1 MPRAIVLV
9 ILLSSATLSAEN
21 WPAWRGPR
29 ATGVSAE
36 TNLPERWSATENVA
50 WQAPLRGAGVSSP
63 VVFGDLVFVTSQEG
77 AGMRRQGNH
86 PSLVQGAERE
96 TSGERTLT
104 LRPGSG
110 QAGTAQADRTRF
122 IVAAFDRM
130 SGKRAWEYA
139 LDAEGDLQPVHDKH
153 NLASPSPV
161 TDGERVYAWFGTG
174 QLVALDMHGKVV
186 WQRHLAK
193 EYGPFEINWGHAS
206 SPALYRDS
214 LILPCYH
221 SPASYLLSVDAR
233 TGKTRWKV
241 DRGKDV
247 ISYSTPIVVE
257 SARGPELIINT
268 SEGVDAHNPDTGERL
283 WHFAEP
289 NRFPIP
295 VPSPHEGTLYLTRGY
310 RSGPY
315 MAIKTGGRGDIS
327 KTHVAWH
334 VATGAP
340 YVPSAVHYNGLF
352 YMAGENGIVNAVDA
366 ATGER
371 VWQERIGGIFTASP
385 VAGDG
390 KVYLVSE
397 TGETVV
403 LLAGRTPKVMARNT
417 VEGHF
422 VASPAIAGGRLFLR
436 ADDRLI
442 AIGGRRDKGP
452 ASAGPLQ

>member
-1 MPRAIVLV
+1 MSRAIVLV
-9 ILLSSATLSAEN
+9 ILLSSVTVAADN

-36 TNLPERWSATENVA
+36 TNLPEKWSATENIA

-63 VVFGDLVFVTSQEG
+63 VVFGNLVFVTSQEG
-77 AGMRRQGNH
+77 TRVRRQGNH
-86 PSLVQGAERE
+86 PSLVQGADRDA
-96 TSGERTLT
+96 SGERTLT
-104 LRPGSG
+104 GAAQSEPSTSPR
-110 QAGTAQADRTRF
+110 AGRTRF
-122 IVAAFDRM
+122 IIAAFDR
-130 SGKRAWEYA
+130 GTGNRAWEYA

-174 QLVALDMHGKVV
+174 QLVALDMKGKVV
-186 WQRHLAK
+186 WQRHLAN
-193 EYGPFEINWGHAS
+193 EYGPFSINWGHAS

-214 LILPCYH
+214 LILLCYH

-233 TGKTRWKV
+233 TGKTRWKA
-241 DRGKDV
+241 DRGQDV
-247 ISYSTPIVVE
+247 ISYSTPIVVDG
-257 SARGPELIINT
+257 ARGAELVVNT
-268 SEGVDAHNPDTGERL
+268 SEGVEAHNPETGERL
-283 WHFAEP
+283 WHVAEP

-295 VPSPHEGTLYLTRGY
+295 VASPHEGTLYLTRGY

-315 MAIKTGGRGDIS
+315 MAIRTGGRGDVS

-334 VATGAP
+334 VPTGAP

-352 YMAGENGIVNAVDA
+352 YMAGENGVVNAVDVT
-366 ATGER
+366 TGER
-371 VWQERIGGIFTASP
+371 VWQERIGGVFTASP

-403 LLAGRTPKVMARNT
+403 LQAGRTPKVLARNT
-417 VEGHF
+417 VDGHF

-442 AIGGRRDKGP
+442 AIGR
-452 ASAGPLQ
+452 

>member
-1 MPRAIVLV
+1 MRRAILIAVMLTP
-9 ILLSSATLSAEN
+9 AALSAEN
-21 WPAWRGPR
+21 WPAWRGPH
-29 ATGVSAE
+29 ATGVSPEA
-36 TNLPERWSATENVA
+36 NLPERWSATENVA

-63 VVFGDLVFVTSQEG
+63 VVFGGLVFVTSQEG
-77 AGMRRQGNH
+77 TGNRREGNH
-86 PSLVQGAERE
+86 PSLTQGAGGDA
-96 TSGERTLT
+96 SGERTLT
-104 LRPGSG
+104 GAARS
-110 QAGTAQADRTRF
+110 DRTRF
-122 IVAAFDRM
+122 VVAAFDRAT
-130 SGKRAWEYA
+130 GKRAWEHVMEA
-139 LDAEGDLQPVHDKH
+139 DGELQGVHDKH

-174 QLVALDMHGKVV
+174 QIVALDMNGKVA

-193 EYGPFEINWGHAS
+193 EYGPFNINWGHAS
-206 SPALYRDS
+206 SPALYKDA
-214 LILPCYH
+214 LILLCYH
-221 SPASYLLSVDAR
+221 SPASYLLSLDAK
-233 TGKTRWKV
+233 TGKTRWKA

-247 ISYSTPIVVE
+247 ISYSTPILV
-257 SARGPELIINT
+257 AGGRGAELIVNT
-268 SEGVDAHNPDTGERL
+268 SEGVEAHDPDTGERL

-295 VPSPHEGTLYLTRGY
+295 VPSPHEGILYLTRGY

-315 MAIKTGGRGDIS
+315 MAIKTGGRGDVS

-334 VATGAP
+334 VPTGAP

-352 YMAGENGIVNAVDA
+352 YMAGENGIVNAIDA

-403 LLAGRTPKVMARNT
+403 LHAGRTPKVLARNT
-417 VEGHF
+417 VDGHF

-436 ADDRLI
+436 ADDKLI
-442 AIGGRRDKGP
+442 AIGR
-452 ASAGPLQ
+452 

>member
-1 MPRAIVLV
+1 MRRAVL
-9 ILLSSATLSAEN
+9 ILTLLTPAVLSAEN

-29 ATGVSAE
+29 ATGVSMEA
-36 TNLPERWSATENVA
+36 NLPERWSATENVA
-50 WQAPLRGAGVSSP
+50 WEAPLRGAGVSSP
-63 VVFGDLVFVTSQEG
+63 VVFGNYVFVTSQEG
-77 AGMRRQGNH
+77 TGVRRDGNH

-96 TSGERTLT
+96 GSGERTLT
-104 LRPGSG
+104 GAAGS
-110 QAGTAQADRTRF
+110 DRTRF
-122 IVAAFDRM
+122 IIAAFDRAT
-130 SGKRAWEYA
+130 GKRAWEHVI
-139 LDAEGDLQPVHDKH
+139 DADGELQGVHDKH

-174 QLVALDMHGKVV
+174 QIVALDMNGKVA
-186 WQRHLAK
+186 WQRHLGK
-193 EYGPFEINWGHAS
+193 EFGPFEINWGHAS
-206 SPALYRDS
+206 SPALYKDS
-214 LILPCYH
+214 LILLCYH
-221 SPASYLLSVDAR
+221 TPSSYLLSLDAR
-233 TGKTRWKV
+233 TGKTRWKA

-247 ISYSTPIVVE
+247 ISYSTPLVVE
-257 SARGPELIINT
+257 GPRGPELVVNT
-268 SEGVDAHNPDTGERL
+268 SEGVEAHNPETGERL

-295 VPSPHEGTLYLTRGY
+295 VASPHQGMLFLTRGY

-315 MAIKTGGRGDIS
+315 MAIKTGGRGDVS

-334 VATGAP
+334 VPTGAP

-366 ATGER
+366 ETGER
-371 VWQERIGGIFTASP
+371 VWQERIGGIFTASL

-390 KVYLVSE
+390 KIYLVSE

-403 LLAGRTPKVMARNT
+403 LAAGRTPKVLARNK

-436 ADDRLI
+436 ADNRLI
-442 AIGGRRDKGP
+442 AIGR
-452 ASAGPLQ
+452 

>member
-1 MPRAIVLV
+1 MSRLILV
-9 ILLSSATLSAEN
+9 FILLAPAIIGAEN

-29 ATGVSAE
+29 ATGVSTE
-36 TNLPERWSATENVA
+36 SNLPERWSATENVA
-50 WQAPLRGAGVSSP
+50 WRARLRGAGVSSP
-63 VVFGDLVFVTSQEG
+63 VVFGNRVFVTSQEG
-77 AGMRRQGNH
+77 SGTRRQGNH
-86 PSLVQGAERE
+86 PSLIQGADRNA
-96 TSGERTLT
+96 SGERTLT
-104 LRPGSG
+104 GS
-110 QAGTAQADRTRF
+110 AGGDSTRF
-122 IVAAFDRM
+122 VIAAFDRAT
-130 SGKRAWEYA
+130 GNRVWEHVV
-139 LDAEGDLQPVHDKH
+139 DAEGDLQPVHDKH

-174 QLVALDMHGKVV
+174 QLVALDMSGKAV

-193 EYGPFEINWGHAS
+193 EYGSFDINWGHAS
-206 SPALYRDS
+206 SPALHKDS
-214 LILPCYH
+214 LILLCYH
-221 SPASYLLSVDAR
+221 SPAAYLLSVDAK

-247 ISYSTPIVVE
+247 ISYSTPIVVDG
-257 SARGPELIINT
+257 ARGPEMIVNT
-268 SEGVDAHNPDTGERL
+268 SEGVEAHNPDTGERL
-283 WHFAEP
+283 WHFSEP

-295 VPSPHEGTLYLTRGY
+295 VPSPHQGVLYLTRGY

-315 MAIKTGGRGDIS
+315 MALRTGGRGDVT

-334 VATGAP
+334 VPTGAP
-340 YVPSAVHYNGLF
+340 YIPSAVHYDGLF
-352 YMAGENGIVNAVDA
+352 YMAGENGVVNAIDA

-403 LLAGRTPKVMARNT
+403 LQAGRTPKVIARNT
-417 VEGHF
+417 VDGHF

-442 AIGGRRDKGP
+442 AIGR
-452 ASAGPLQ
+452 

>member
-1 MPRAIVLV
+1 MTRAIL
-9 ILLSSATLSAEN
+9 IALLLSPAAVGAEN
-21 WPAWRGPR
+21 WPAWRGPN
-29 ATGVSAE
+29 ATGVSSE
-36 TNLPERWSATENVA
+36 SNLPERWSATENIA

-63 VVFGDLVFVTSQEG
+63 VVFGNLVFVTSQEG
-77 AGMRRQGNH
+77 TGVRRQGNH
-86 PSLVQGAERE
+86 PSLVQGAEAGK
-96 TSGERTLT
+96 SGEQTLT
-104 LRPGSG
+104 G
-110 QAGTAQADRTRF
+110 AAQSERTRF
-122 IVAAFDRM
+122 VVAAFDRTT
-130 SGKRAWEYA
+130 GKRAWEHV
-139 LDAEGDLQPVHDKH
+139 LDAEGTEHGVHDKH

-161 TDGERVYAWFGTG
+161 ADGERVYAWFGTG
-174 QLVALDMHGKVV
+174 QLVALDMKGKVV

-193 EYGPFEINWGHAS
+193 EYGAFDINWGHAS
-206 SPALYRDS
+206 SPALYKGS

-233 TGKTRWKV
+233 TGKTRWKA

-247 ISYSTPIVVE
+247 ISYSTPVVVE
-257 SARGPELIINT
+257 GPSGAEIVINT
-268 SEGVDAHNPDTGERL
+268 SEGVEAHNPETGERL

-295 VPSPHEGTLYLTRGY
+295 VASPHQGTLYLTRGY

-315 MAIKTGGRGDIS
+315 MAIKTGGRGDVT

-334 VATGAP
+334 VPTGAP
-340 YVPSAVHYNGLF
+340 YVPSAVHYNGVF
-352 YMAGENGIVNAVDA
+352 YMAGENGIVNAIDA

-371 VWQERIGGIFTASP
+371 LWQERIGGIFTASP

-403 LLAGRTPKVMARNT
+403 LQAGRTAKVLARNT
-417 VEGHF
+417 LGGHF
-422 VASPAIAGGRLFLR
+422 VASPAIAAGHLFLR

-442 AIGGRRDKGP
+442 AIKR
-452 ASAGPLQ
+452 

>member
-1 MPRAIVLV
+1 MKRAILIG
-9 ILLSSATLSAEN
+9 ILLAPAALAADN
-21 WPAWRGPR
+21 WPGWRGPQ
-29 ATGVSAE
+29 ATGVSTE

-63 VVFGDLVFVTSQEG
+63 VVFGNLVFVTSQEG
-77 AGMRRQGNH
+77 TGVRRQGNH
-86 PSLVQGAERE
+86 PSLVQGAERDA
-96 TSGERTLT
+96 SGERTLT
-104 LRPGSG
+104 GAAESE
-110 QAGTAQADRTRF
+110 RTRF
-122 IVAAFDRM
+122 VVAAFDRAT
-130 SGKRAWEYA
+130 GKRAWEHVM
-139 LDAEGDLQPVHDKH
+139 DAEGELQGVHDKH

-161 TDGERVYAWFGTG
+161 SDGQRVYAWFGTG
-174 QLVALDMHGKVV
+174 QIVALDMNGKVA

-193 EYGPFEINWGHAS
+193 EYTPFEINWGHAS
-206 SPALYRDS
+206 SPALYKDS
-214 LILPCYH
+214 LILLCYH
-221 SPASYLLSVDAR
+221 SPASYLLSLDAK
-233 TGKTRWKV
+233 TGKTRWKA

-247 ISYSTPIVVE
+247 ISYSTPIVV
-257 SARGPELIINT
+257 SGPRGPELIVNT
-268 SEGVDAHNPDTGERL
+268 SEGVEAHDPDTGERL
-283 WHFAEP
+283 WHFAEA

-295 VPSPHEGTLYLTRGY
+295 VPSPHEGVLYLTRGY

-315 MAIKTGGRGDIS
+315 MAIKTGGRGDVS

-334 VATGAP
+334 VPTGAP

-352 YMAGENGIVNAVDA
+352 YMAGENGVVNAIDA

-371 VWQERIGGIFTASP
+371 VWQERINGIFTASP

-403 LLAGRTPKVMARNT
+403 LQAGRTPKVLSRNK
-417 VEGHF
+417 VDGHF

-442 AIGGRRDKGP
+442 AVGK
-452 ASAGPLQ
+452 

>member
-1 MPRAIVLV
+1 MSRLILV
-9 ILLSSATLSAEN
+9 FILLAPVTIGAEN

-50 WQAPLRGAGVSSP
+50 WQARLRGAGVSSP
-63 VVFGDLVFVTSQEG
+63 VVFGDRVFVTSQEG
-77 AGMRRQGNH
+77 SGIRRQGNH
-86 PSLVQGAERE
+86 PSLIQGADRAA
-96 TSGERTLT
+96 SGERTLT
-104 LRPGSG
+104 LRPSSG
-110 QAGTAQADRTRF
+110 QGGAADADTTRF
-122 IVAAFDRM
+122 VIAAFDRG
-130 SGKRAWEYA
+130 SGKLAWERV
-139 LDAEGDLQPVHDKH
+139 LEAEGDLQPVHDKH

-161 TDGERVYAWFGTG
+161 TDGEQVYAWFGTG
-174 QLVALDMHGKVV
+174 QLAALDMSGKVV

-193 EYGPFEINWGHAS
+193 EYGPFDINWGHAS
-206 SPALYRDS
+206 SPALYKDS
-214 LILPCYH
+214 LILLCYH
-221 SPASYLLSVDAR
+221 SPAAYLLSVDTK

-247 ISYSTPIVVE
+247 ISYSTPIIVDG
-257 SARGPELIINT
+257 SRGPELIVNT
-268 SEGVDAHNPDTGERL
+268 SQGVEAHNPETGERL
-283 WHFAEP
+283 WHFSEP

-295 VPSPHEGTLYLTRGY
+295 VPSPHQGVLYLTRGY

-315 MAIKTGGRGDIS
+315 MAIRTGGRGDVS

-334 VATGAP
+334 VPTGAP
-340 YVPSAVHYNGLF
+340 YVPSAVYYDGLF
-352 YMAGENGIVNAVDA
+352 YMAGENGIVNAIDA

-403 LLAGRTPKVMARNT
+403 LQAGRTPKVIARNAID
-417 VEGHF
+417 GHF

-442 AIGGRRDKGP
+442 AVGK
-452 ASAGPLQ
+452 

>member
-1 MPRAIVLV
+1 MRRAVLIA
-9 ILLSSATLSAEN
+9 ILLTPATLLAEN
-21 WPAWRGPR
+21 WPTWRGPR

-36 TNLPERWSATENVA
+36 NNLPERWTSTENIA

-63 VVFGDLVFVTSQEG
+63 VVFGNLVFVTSQEG
-77 AGMRRQGNH
+77 SGVRRQGNH

-96 TSGERTLT
+96 ASGERTLT
-104 LRPGSG
+104 G
-110 QAGTAQADRTRF
+110 AAQTERTRF
-122 IVAAFDRM
+122 IIAAFDRNT
-130 SGKRAWEYA
+130 GTRAWEHA

-161 TDGERVYAWFGTG
+161 TDGSRVYAWFGTG
-174 QLVALDMHGKVV
+174 QLVALDMKGTVV

-193 EYGPFEINWGHAS
+193 EYGPFNINWGHAS
-206 SPALYRDS
+206 SPALYKDS
-214 LILPCYH
+214 LILLCYH
-221 SPASYLLSVDAR
+221 SPASYLLSVDAA
-233 TGKTRWKV
+233 TGKTRWKI
-241 DRGKDV
+241 DRGADV
-247 ISYSTPIVVE
+247 LSYSTPIVVD
-257 SARGPELIINT
+257 APRGPELIVNT
-268 SEGVDAHNPDTGERL
+268 SEGVEAHDPDTGERL

-295 VPSPHEGTLYLTRGY
+295 VASPHEGTVYLTRGS

-334 VATGAP
+334 VPTGAP

-371 VWQERIGGIFTASP
+371 AWQERIGGIFTASP

-403 LLAGRTPKVMARNT
+403 IQAGRTPKVLARNT
-417 VEGHF
+417 LDGHF

-442 AIGGRRDKGP
+442 AIGR
-452 ASAGPLQ
+452 